1 MASTN
6 IAVGPVDVVAILFEG
21 NKFNGEVAPALLELE
36 ESGIVT
42 ILDLA
47 LVVKDD
53 KGEVAMVEIEDHD
66 VAELLS
72 AIVGDRVDLL
82 SEEDLVGVAASLPN
96 SSSAL
101 VIVYENSWASRFAK
115 ACADSGGTLV
125 AYERISAEVLQAAFA
140 ALEGE

>member
-6 IAVGPVDVVAILFEG
+6 IAVGPVDVVAVLFEG

-36 ESGIVT
+36 EKGIVT

-53 KGEVAMVEIEDHD
+53 KGDVAMVEVEDHD
-66 VAELLS
+66 IAELLS

-82 SEEDLVGVAASLPN
+82 SEDDLAGVAASLPN

-101 VIVYENSWASRFAK
+101 VIVFENSWASRFAK

-125 AYERISAEVLQAAFA
+125 AYDRIPAEVLQKAFA

>member
-6 IAVGPVDVVAILFEG
+6 IAVGPVDVVAVLFEG
-21 NKFNGEVAPALLELE
+21 NKFNGQVAPALLELE
-36 ESGIVT
+36 EKGIVT

-53 KGEVAMVEIEDHD
+53 KGEVAMVEVEDHD
-66 VAELLS
+66 IAELLS

-82 SEEDLVGVAASLPN
+82 SEEDLAGVAANLPN
-96 SSSAL
+96 QSSAL
-101 VIVYENSWASRFAK
+101 VIVFENSWASRFAK

-125 AYERISAEVLQAAFA
+125 AYDRIPAEVLQKAFA